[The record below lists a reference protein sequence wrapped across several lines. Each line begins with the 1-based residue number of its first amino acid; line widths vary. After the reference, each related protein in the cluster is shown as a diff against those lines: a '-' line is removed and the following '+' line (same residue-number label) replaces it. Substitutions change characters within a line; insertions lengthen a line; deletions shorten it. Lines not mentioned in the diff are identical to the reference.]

1 MVIPETKTHFVQHK
15 KKQHQSEVL
24 LGFSALVQYTG
35 HILKF
40 TCVIIPAQFTVPT
53 NDLINNVNVTA
64 QRLMI
69 TALVAIVSTKRLCS
83 KKTFTPQGFVF

>member
-24 LGFSALVQYTG
+24 LGFSALVQYIV
-35 HILKF
+35 HIFKF
-40 TCVIIPAQFTVPT
+40 ICVIIPAQFTVPT

-83 KKTFTPQGFVF
+83 KKTFTPQGLVF